1 MTCAN
6 ADTPANHLAQTVAEE
21 AVLCLINEQRAANGA
36 PALTLNTKLRD
47 AARLHA
53 AAAKTIQW
61 WAGGG
66 SQVHINPETGSTPQ
80 SRIRAAD
87 YCPGEIDPP
96 PQTNENCYDGLYS
109 GNTPAQTPRDAV
121 TWWMNSQ
128 GHRDTLLDKVYLES
142 GVAVVLG
149 IAEKLDPS
157 VRPAGGVIVVQ
168 TFGAC
173 KEPETPSEGQG
184 WAWGN
189 NEAAQMGDDTTINR
203 PTPVRPHGLSG
214 VVAVAAANWHSLALK
229 NDGSV
234 WAWGYNTHGQLGD
247 GDGSVGTL
255 RKTPVQVSNLSEV
268 VAIAA
273 GIFHSLALKNDGSV
287 WAWGD
292 NASGQLGDGTTSDQS
307 EPVKLFIPDI
317 SGAVAIA
324 AGYHHSLL
332 LTNDARVWAWGS
344 NKFGQLGDGTTGT
357 HRLTPAPV
365 DALRNV
371 TAIAGGARHSLALTG
386 EAGEAW
392 AWGDNANG
400 QLGDNT
406 FLPRSTP
413 GTVHFS
419 SSTLPV
425 VAIAAGGFH
434 SLAVSKAG
442 GIDAY
447 SWGAN
452 AYGQL
457 GKGDYDDHWL
467 PGGVGGL
474 IQSHV
479 LGLEVIAVAGGLDH
493 SLALMDDGSVWAWG
507 RNDSGQLGDGTT
519 TPYRWRAEQ
528 VANVSGVVGGIACGT
543 DCSLTP

>member
-1 MTCAN
+1 MPCAN
-6 ADTPANHLAQTVAEE
+6 ADRPATDLVQTVAEE
-21 AVLCLINEQRAANGA
+21 AVLCLINEQRAANGV
-36 PALTLNTKLRD
+36 PALALNLKLRD

-53 AAAKTIQW
+53 AAAKSIQW

-66 SQVHINPETGSTPQ
+66 SKVHINPETGSTPQ

-87 YCPGEIDPP
+87 YCPSEIEPP
-96 PQTNENCYDGLYS
+96 PQTNENCYDGWYS
-109 GNTPAQTPRDAV
+109 GNAPAQTPRDAV
-121 TWWMNSQ
+121 DWWMQSS
-128 GHRDTLLDKVYLES
+128 GHRHTLLDPVYGES

-157 VRPAGGVIVVQ
+157 IRPAGGVIVVQ

-173 KEPETPSEGQG
+173 EVPDTVTPSMGQV

-189 NEAAQMGDDTTINR
+189 NEAAQLGDDTTIDR

-214 VVAVAAANWHSLALK
+214 VVALAAGNWHSLALK

-234 WAWGYNTHGQLGD
+234 WAWGLNTHGQLGD
-247 GDGSVGTL
+247 GAGSLGTL
-255 RKTPVQVSNLSEV
+255 RKTPVQVSNLSDV

-292 NASGQLGDGTTSDQS
+292 NAAGQLGDGTNSAQF

-317 SGAVAIA
+317 TGAVAIA

-332 LTNDARVWAWGS
+332 LTTNDGSVWAWGR
-344 NKFGQLGDGTTGT
+344 NKWGQLGDATTT
-357 HRLTPAPV
+357 DRNTPAPV
-365 DALRNV
+365 NELRNV
-371 TAIAGGARHSLALTG
+371 AAIAAGARHSLALL
-386 EAGEAW
+386 AGEAL

-400 QLGDNT
+400 QLGDGT
-406 FLPRSTP
+406 LLPRSTP

-419 SSTLPV
+419 STTLPV

-442 GIDAY
+442 GINAY
-447 SWGAN
+447 AWGAN

-457 GKGDYDDHWL
+457 GAYDYDDHWL

-479 LGLEVIAVAGGLDH
+479 LGLEVIALAGGLDH
-493 SLALMDDGSVWAWG
+493 SLALMDNGSVWAWG
-507 RNDSGQLGDGTT
+507 RNSSGELGDGTI
-519 TPYRWRAEQ
+519 TPYRKRAEQ
-528 VANVSGVVGGIACGT
+528 VVNVSGVVGGFACGT